1 MASFLPQIGMAT
13 AAKTRNLLPN
23 GFYKFRVHNVG
34 ELDML
39 LMHNRTYCA
48 EIAGGVSAK
57 SRAAIRA
64 RAEQLN
70 IRLLNGTARLAATE
84 SE

>member
-1 MASFLPQIGMAT
+1 MAT

-23 GFYKFRVHNVG
+23 GFYKFRIHNVS
-34 ELDML
+34 ELEVL

-57 SRAAIRA
+57 SRAAIVK

-70 IRLLNGTARLAATE
+70 VRVLNGKARLAAAE